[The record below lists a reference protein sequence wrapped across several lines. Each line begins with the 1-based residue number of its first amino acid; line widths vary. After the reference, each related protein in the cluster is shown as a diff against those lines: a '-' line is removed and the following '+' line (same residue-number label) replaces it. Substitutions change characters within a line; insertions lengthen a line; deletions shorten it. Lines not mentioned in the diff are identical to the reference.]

1 MTLGPVITEIM
12 SRKFAAVT
20 DEMTTNLKRASRSV
34 YVKEAGDFG
43 VGLTD
48 LEGHIFAF
56 PSSTS
61 VSAIERPCGPSIRAA
76 GLLEPGDV
84 IISNDPYRSQGLATH
99 LPDLHLI
106 KPYFH
111 AGKIIAYG
119 WCFIHFMDVGGRVP
133 SSISPSNTEIFQ
145 EGLIV
150 PPLKLL
156 RRGEFNTEL
165 MAIIAANCRL
175 PAQNVADIKAMLGAL
190 DVGARRVADIIT
202 QHGIETFMEAQSAVQ
217 DYAAAKARD
226 VLRMIPDGVYEFWDF
241 LDDDMLSRIPV
252 RLRVKLTVRDG
263 EVEIDATATDPQV
276 GSAYN
281 LPTQGLCHPWLVVR
295 LTRVILTHEKN
306 IPLNYGIYRHF
317 RAVNPPG
324 TILNAQFPDAVGVRQ
339 TTAHRFHDAMTGAL
353 MKASPELMTAP
364 SSGIIVP
371 VVVADTDPDTGN
383 RNVTVVEPLVG
394 GTGAFAGHDG
404 VDARENSMANLS
416 NHPLEI
422 IELEIGVIVR
432 EYDVRIDSAGPGEWR
447 GGTGQVLTFEL
458 LHDDSLVFARG
469 MERMRF
475 VPWGYGGGGSAAPL
489 RAILNRGRDNEREL
503 GKLDAL
509 SVNAADT
516 VTFLSPGGGGFGD
529 PFRRDPQAVRRDVR
543 LGFVSRDAA
552 SRDYGV
558 VVTGRGE
565 IDETATERL
574 RAVPRSA
581 RPQFDMG
588 AERTAWETVFDDET
602 MRTINDYLAGLPKSV
617 RQRRRRRIFETAVP
631 SLATP
636 DVTPFSIA
644 LAEPGMVRERL
655 RQAIDAARQ
664 QP

>member
-1 MTLGPVITEIM
+1 MRLGSVMTEIM
-12 SRKFAAVT
+12 SRKFSAVT
-20 DEMTTNLKRASRSV
+20 DEMTTNLKRSSRSI

-43 VGLTD
+43 VGLAD

-56 PSSTS
+56 PTSTS
-61 VSAIERPCGPSIRAA
+61 VSAIERPCGPCIRAA
-76 GLLEPGDV
+76 GTLEPGDV

-111 AGKIIAYG
+111 NGKIIAYG

-150 PPLKLL
+150 PPLKLM
-156 RRGEFNTEL
+156 RRGEPNAEL
-165 MAIIAANCRL
+165 MAIMAANCRL
-175 PAQNVADIKAMLGAL
+175 PEQNIADIKAMLGAL
-190 DVGARRVADIIT
+190 DLGGRRIEDLIAQYGA
-202 QHGIETFMEAQSAVQ
+202 ETFVAAQTTVQ
-217 DYAAAKARD
+217 DYAAAKARE
-226 VLRMIPDGVYEFWDF
+226 VLRTIPDGVYEFWDY
-241 LDDDMLSRIPV
+241 LDDDMLSRVPV
-252 RLRVKLTVRDG
+252 RFRVRLTVRDG
-263 EVEIDATATDPQV
+263 EVELDATGTDPQV
-276 GSAYN
+276 ISAYN

-306 IPLNYGIYRHF
+306 VPLNYGLYRHF

-339 TTAHRFHDAMTGAL
+339 TSAHRFHDAMTGAL
-353 MKASPELMTAP
+353 MKACPELMSAP

-371 VVVADTDPDTGN
+371 VVVAESDPRTGL
-383 RNVTVVEPLVG
+383 RHVSVIEPLVG
-394 GTGAFAGHDG
+394 GTGGHADGDG

-416 NHPLEI
+416 NHPLEV
-422 IELEIGVIVR
+422 IESEIGVVVR
-432 EYDVRIDSAGPGEWR
+432 EYDVRTDSGGPGEFR

-469 MERMRF
+469 TERMRF

-489 RAILNRGRDNEREL
+489 RVILNRGRADEREL

-509 SVNAADT
+509 AVNAGDT

-529 PFRRDPQAVRRDVR
+529 PFRRKVEKVLRDVR
-543 LGFVSRDAA
+543 LGFVSRAA
-552 SRDYGV
+552 ALRDYGV
-558 VVTGRGE
+558 ALTEQGE
-565 IDETATERL
+565 LDKAETERQ
-574 RAVPRSA
+574 RAQARPA

-588 AERTAWETVFDDET
+588 TERGAWEAAFDDAT
-602 MRTINDYLAGLPKSV
+602 MQELNAYLAALPKSV
-617 RQRRRRRIFETAVP
+617 RRRRRRAMFEAAVPALTAVERI
-631 SLATP
+631 
-636 DVTPFSIA
+636 PFAAA
-644 LAEPGMVRERL
+644 LADPAKARARL
-655 RQAIDAARQ
+655 HAAM